1 MLKGLFLRN
10 LYMKGYLCKLRLDY
24 TTFNGNGKLKA
35 IGNYNKGRRKDG
47 LWETYNQKGN
57 LKSKGYYRNDKKDG
71 PWEVYDSDGQL
82 KIQRNFINGREIE

>member
-1 MLKGLFLRN
+1 MEWFYK
-10 LYMKGYLCKLRLDY
+10 
-24 TTFNGNGKLKA
+24 NGKLKA

-47 LWETYNQKGN
+47 LWETYSQKGN
-57 LKSKGYYRNDKKDG
+57 LKSKGYYKNDKKDG